1 MVDRKAI
8 RQRWSSFGSK
18 LDERGR
24 RLFAAAE
31 VKAAGRGGMAA
42 VSEITGIARS
52 TIQRGLLDLDAPAL
66 AGSRVR
72 REGGGRREIA
82 DNDPT
87 LINDLRTLAEPATMG
102 DPMRALTWVSKSP
115 AKLADALKDRG
126 HDVCR
131 NTVDKLLATKLEY
144 SRQFNRKTHEGASH
158 PDRNAQFEHIN
169 AKVVVAL
176 AKGEPV
182 ISVDTK
188 KKELVGN
195 YRNGGSDYRPKGD
208 PIRVKVHD
216 FEDKALGKVVPY
228 GVYDIGA
235 NAAGSASASRAIRRS
250 SRCSRSVP
258 GSSALAASAIPTWA
272 N

>member
-1 MVDRKAI
+1 MVDREAI

-188 KKELVGN
+188 KKELVGS
-195 YRNGGSDYRPKGD
+195 RCTISRTKPSVRSS
-208 PIRVKVHD
+208 PT
-216 FEDKALGKVVPY
+216 ASTTSAPTP
-228 GVYDIGA
+228 
-235 NAAGSASASRAIRRS
+235 AGSASASRAIRRS

-258 GSSALAASAIPTWA
+258 GSSASAASAIPTWA